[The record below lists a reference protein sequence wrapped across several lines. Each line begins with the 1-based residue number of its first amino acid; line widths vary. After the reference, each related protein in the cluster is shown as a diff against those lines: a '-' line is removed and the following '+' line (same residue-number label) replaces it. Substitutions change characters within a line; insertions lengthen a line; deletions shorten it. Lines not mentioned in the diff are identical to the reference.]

1 MTPTDLDALVNIVRD
16 AIDQRT
22 EKTRLALDA
31 HLSKAL
37 ATIKAQADQLSELRD
52 QLKSLP
58 VPKDGTDATP
68 AMVAESLAKYLEA
81 NPIPVPV
88 APEAPAPLSPTAEQV
103 SEAVKGYMAAH
114 PVKAPEPLAPVQSD
128 IEKAVSAY
136 IAANP
141 LPTAPEPLS
150 PTMGQISD
158 AVKGYMEANPIDM
171 PAPLSPSMDMVS
183 KSVAEYMAA
192 NPVPIPEAPKP
203 IELTSEQLDA
213 AISKHFAG
221 FEIEVPEP
229 SPVMI
234 AESVQKYFEANPVKV
249 PEAPAAL
256 SPTDEQVSRV
266 VNKHLSD
273 NPPAPGAR
281 GLDALEIVILPSIN
295 QERSYAKGTYAR
307 WGGGVIRALRD
318 TEPGNP
324 IETGCWDVV
333 MDGVKAIE
341 VHPLGGAEFAV
352 KSIMTGGASHI
363 AKMSAPTF
371 DDSYKDIWKESA
383 GEYKRGDIVTHKGSV
398 WLAKSTTLERPGTGE
413 GWKLIVKAGKDGRD
427 LSLVKLERP
436 ATYKLAK

>member
-22 EKTRLALDA
+22 EKTRLELDA
-31 HLSKAL
+31 SLAKAL
-37 ATIKAQADQLSELRD
+37 ETIAAQAATVAELRD
-52 QLKSLP
+52 QLKALP

-68 AMVAESLAKYLEA
+68 AMVAESVAKYLEA

-88 APEAPAPLSPTAEQV
+88 APEAPAPLA
-103 SEAVKGYMAAH
+103 
-114 PVKAPEPLAPVQSD
+114 
-128 IEKAVSAY
+128 
-136 IAANP
+136 
-141 LPTAPEPLS
+141 
-150 PTMGQISD
+150 PTMEQID
-158 AVKGYMEANPIDM
+158 AAVKGYMESNPIDV
-171 PAPLSPSMDMVS
+171 PAPLSPNMYMVS
-183 KSVAEYMAA
+183 QSVAEYMAA

-273 NPPAPGAR
+273 NPPSPGAR

-398 WLAKSTTLERPGTGE
+398 WLAKSTTIERPGTGE
-413 GWKLIVKAGKDGRD
+413 GWKLIVKAGRDGRD

-436 ATYKLAK
+436 ATYKLGA